1 MLRLCWCCPALPGF
15 HYLTLGELQSTI
27 VRYLPGGV
35 IPGLDA
41 ELFLLVCCCRSRRRR
56 NAQLRPPTLGSR
68 PPPHPHRNTFTHP
81 CHTSHTLS
89 FSSSLS
95 NSHSLFPSSTPQFT
109 PSPKFPSQVFPLQHP
124 LTTLPH
130 NHTATTEYGYLTFTQ
145 PCPPPATLDTH
156 TRIRAHTPLLSLSFA
171 AAPLLLILTSSQHCP
186 PLSSLPCHTRQSWIL
201 APLPPSTPGR
211 IHHRTS
217 VSSGP
222 QQLSDMTLPVCTQPR
237 SCSLPRSPP
246 RLGLPTSTLHASR
259 RDLSSIH
266 NKA

>member
-1 MLRLCWCCPALPGF
+1 MG
-15 HYLTLGELQSTI
+15 TLGESKKDEIRQ
-27 VRYLPGGV
+27 GGKK
-35 IPGLDA
+35 A
-41 ELFLLVCCCRSRRRR
+41 K
-56 NAQLRPPTLGSR
+56 R

-81 CHTSHTLS
+81 HTSHTHSLS
-89 FSSSLS
+89 FSLSLILTLSLSSHYPLHNPHPRSQIPKSSL
-95 NSHSLFPSSTPQFT
+95 PS
-109 PSPKFPSQVFPLQHP
+109 LQHP
-124 LTTLPH
+124 STTLPH
-130 NHTATTEYGYLTFTQ
+130 NHTHTATTEYGYLTFTQ

-156 TRIRAHTPLLSLSFA
+156 THTHTHTHTPLLLLSFV

-186 PLSSLPCHTRQSWIL
+186 PLSSLPCHPRRSWVL